1 MLEIQTESDHLARE
15 GESAER
21 AAEQAALSGDKGRQ
35 GNAEALMIATARKM
49 KALNR
54 EAEAILAEARR
65 ERAP

>member
-1 MLEIQTESDHLARE
+1 MLEIQTESDRLARE

-21 AAEQAALSGDKGRQ
+21 TAEQAAFSGDKRRQ
-35 GNAEALMIATARKM
+35 GDAEALMIATARKM
-49 KALNR
+49 KAPNR